1 MNKQLTKPTTDLKK
15 LINSS
20 SMMEQFRRALP
31 RHLSPDR
38 FARIAITAL
47 TRTPKLQQ
55 CTPESLMKCLLDLS
69 ATGLEPDGRRA
80 HLIPYGNEC
89 TLIIDYKGL
98 VELIR
103 RSGEVIGLRAETVCE
118 FDEFDWINGEIT
130 HKVDWRR
137 PRGDVQAVYAEAK
150 MKDGETQTAVMTREE
165 VEEIRKRSRAG
176 NNGPWV
182 SDWSEMAKKTAVR
195 RLSKMLPLSSE
206 VAQNIAADD
215 NQFAPED
222 RIEAVEVESEAVE
235 EKPLSRTEQLK
246 AKAKAKAAKVDS
258 KAPLDTLLDLCER
271 DGVRVV
277 EDLIPW
283 IKANDP
289 ASEEFE
295 TLTDLSQATLKLVI
309 KSWDQVVEDV
319 KK

>member
-1 MNKQLTKPTTDLKK
+1 MNKHLTKPTTDLKK

-20 SMMEQFRRALP
+20 TMMEQFRRALP

-69 ATGLEPDGRRA
+69 AAGLEPDGRRA

-103 RSGEVIGLRAETVCE
+103 RSGEVVGLRAETVCE
-118 FDEFDWINGEIT
+118 FDEFFWINGEIT

-137 PRGDVQAVYAEAK
+137 PRGEVQAVYAEAK

-235 EKPLSRTEQLK
+235 EKPISRTEQLK
-246 AKAKAKAAKVDS
+246 AKAKAAKADA
-258 KAPLDTLLDLCER
+258 KAPLDELLDLCER

-283 IKANDP
+283 IKTNDP